1 MKNFL
6 TMCHVFVTVVILV
19 GASIQSIGAQNYPL
33 KPVRFVVPYTA
44 GGPSDVVSR
53 LISDRLTD
61 VLGKQVIVD
70 NRGGANGNIGM
81 ELVARSDPDGHTLIF
96 STGFTLTLNPHV
108 YQLPYSV
115 ERDFAPITQLVSS
128 AALLAVTPTL
138 PVKNV
143 SDLIALARKRPGE
156 LTFGSSG
163 LGGFG
168 HISGEIFKMLTDTKM
183 IHVPYKSSA
192 PALTDLA
199 GGNIALI
206 FNNLVTTIPM
216 VQSGRVRALAVTT
229 KSRSSALPNVPTV
242 SESGVP
248 DYESTTWNGLLTRA
262 GTPRATINRLNAE
275 VVKILQSQAVASRIE
290 AGGAD
295 VIPSTP
301 EELAARIKAETVRMG
316 KVASFAGLKSL

>member
-1 MKNFL
+1 MEGL
-6 TMCHVFVTVVILV
+6 RSVCLALATVVFLV
-19 GASIQSIGAQNYPL
+19 GTSIQSSSAQNYPQ
-33 KPVRFVVPYTA
+33 KPVRFIVPYTA
-44 GGPSDVVSR
+44 GGPSDVVGR
-53 LISDRLTD
+53 MIGDRLTE

-81 ELVARSDPDGHTLIF
+81 ELAAKSDPDGHTIIF

-108 YQLPYSV
+108 YQLSYNV

-138 PVKNV
+138 PAKNV
-143 SDLIALARKRPGE
+143 SELILLARKRPGE

-163 LGGFG
+163 IGGFG
-168 HISGEIFKMLTDTKM
+168 HISGEIFKMLTNTSM

-199 GGNIALI
+199 AGNITLI

-216 VQSGRVRALAVTT
+216 VQAGRVRALAVTT
-229 KSRSSALPNVPTV
+229 KKRSPALPNVPTV
-242 SESGVP
+242 SEAGIP
-248 DYESTTWNGLLTRA
+248 EYESTTWNGLLTRA
-262 GTPRATINRLNAE
+262 GVPRVTINRLNAE
-275 VVKILQSQAVASRIE
+275 VVKILQSQDVSSRIE
-290 AGGAD
+290 AGGAE

-301 EELAARIKAETVRMG
+301 EELATRIKVETIRMG
-316 KVASFAGLKSL
+316 KIAAFAGLKPR

>member
-1 MKNFL
+1 MKYFSFL
-6 TMCHVFVTVVILV
+6 CRVLVTIVSLV
-19 GASIQSIGAQNYPL
+19 SASIQIANAQTYPL

-44 GGPSDVVSR
+44 GGPSDLVAR
-53 LISDRLTD
+53 LLGDRLTD

-81 ELVARSDPDGHTLIF
+81 ELVARSDPDGHTIIF

-143 SDLIALARKRPGE
+143 SDLVALARKRPGE

-163 LGGFG
+163 IGGFG

-216 VQSGRVRALAVTT
+216 VQAGKVRALAVTT
-229 KSRSSALPNVPTV
+229 KKRSPALPNVPTV
-242 SESGVP
+242 SESGIP

-262 GTPRATINRLNAE
+262 GTPSGTINRLNAE
-275 VVKILQSQAVASRIE
+275 VVKILQSPAVISRIE

-301 EELAARIKAETVRMG
+301 EELANRIKVETIRMG
-316 KVASFAGLKSL
+316 KIASFAGLKSH